1 MSVIQD
7 LRTVSNDCRLSFED
21 KLHSLL
27 EIGARILSLETGIVS
42 SIQGKS
48 YQIVSVHSPDKS
60 LCEGAVFSLCDTYCA
75 DVVATDA
82 VVAYHNIEASP
93 GASHPCFEQY
103 SLRSYLASPINVNG
117 EFFGTVNFSSLSARE
132 KPFSDIELDYL
143 LLLASWIGNELEKQQ
158 VINKLKV
165 QKVVLE
171 ERNSLLQQITNLAG
185 VGTWELNVVSQT
197 LVWSE
202 SLKKM
207 LHVNSDKVVTPDYV
221 IGLIQDPEDQKNY
234 VKRFKH
240 IAKSGEDFTYQFQ
253 IITEQGE
260 HKWLESRA
268 HPVMQEGRC
277 LKIIGATMDITQ
289 QYLDKAALK
298 RKSDIAE
305 QALKARSEFLAN
317 MSHEIRTPI
326 HGVQGMLEALA
337 STALSTKQLEYTEV
351 ATKSADS
358 LLGIVNDILDFSKID
373 SGNMPFENEP
383 TDLSCVIDEQVPMFK
398 RLAERKSLALH
409 VNTRALHGK
418 RFMVDKLRASQVII
432 NLLNNAIKFTESGEI
447 KLDAR
452 CVHYGEGQYK
462 VKIIVVDTGIG
473 ISEYQQSLIFS
484 PFVQAESSTHK
495 RFGGTGLGLAIVKQI
510 VSYYQGDITIESEI
524 GQGSTFTVDVL
535 LKDAMTSDVS
545 TNEESDAIA
554 IDAIVGD
561 LTQFKALVVEDNEIN
576 QLVIQEQMKEVG
588 IKTEFACNGSE
599 ALEKVKHSLDRKSAY
614 SIILMDCNMPVM
626 DGLEATRRI
635 RKLGG
640 EAQEIPILALT
651 ANALVGDK
659 EKCLNSGMDDFIS
672 KPVGASRLKS
682 CIYKHLSRHN
692 ESTENALK
700 SSA

>member
-21 KLHSLL
+21 KLRSLL

-48 YQIVSVHSPDKS
+48 YQIVSVHSPDTS
-60 LCEGAVFSLCDTYCA
+60 ICESAVFALGETYCA
-75 DVVATDA
+75 DVVATNA

-93 GASHPCFEQY
+93 GASHPCFEKY
-103 SLRSYLASPINVNG
+103 CLRSYIASPINVNG
-117 EFFGTVNFSSLSARE
+117 EFFGTVNFSSLSARD
-132 KPFSDIELDYL
+132 KSFSDIELDYL
-143 LLLASWIGNELEKQQ
+143 LLLASWIANELEKQQ

-185 VGTWELNVVSQT
+185 VGTWELNVVSYT
-197 LVWSE
+197 VVWSE

-207 LHVNSDKVVTPDYV
+207 LHVNSDKAVTPDYV
-221 IGLIQDPEDQKNY
+221 IGLIRDPEEQKIY
-234 VKRFKH
+234 VDRFKRT
-240 IAKSGEDFTYQFQ
+240 IKFGEDFTYQFQ
-253 IITEQGE
+253 ITTDQGE
-260 HKWLESRA
+260 QKWLESRA

-277 LKIIGATMDITQ
+277 LKVIGATMDITQ

-373 SGNMPFENEP
+373 SGNMLFENEP
-383 TDLSCVIDEQVPMFK
+383 TDLSSVIDEQVPMFK
-398 RLAERKSLALH
+398 LLAERKSLALH
-409 VNTRALHGK
+409 VNTRALQGK

-462 VKIIVVDTGIG
+462 VKIIVADTGIG
-473 ISEYQQSLIFS
+473 IGEYQQSLIFS
-484 PFVQAESSTHK
+484 PFVQAESSTQK

-510 VSYYQGDITIESEI
+510 LSYYQGDITIESEI

-535 LKDAMTSDVS
+535 LKDAMTADVS
-545 TNEESDAIA
+545 TNEESDAT
-554 IDAIVGD
+554 AIVGD

-576 QLVIQEQMKEVG
+576 QLVIKEQMKEVG

-599 ALEKVKHSLDRKSAY
+599 ALEKVKHSLDGQSAY

-640 EAQEIPILALT
+640 EAQVIPILALT

-672 KPVGASRLKS
+672 KPCGASRLKS
-682 CIYKHLSRHN
+682 YIYKHLSRHI